1 MPAQWTGDIVAT
13 MHINGITRRQLAEHL
28 GYSPEWVTLVLNGHK
43 EPAGAEAK
51 FRAALDELIQE
62 KTV

>member
-1 MPAQWTGDIVAT
+1 MPAQWTGDIVAK
-13 MHINGITRRQLAEHL
+13 MHINGITRRQLAVHL
-28 GYSPEWVTLVLNGHK
+28 GYSPEWVTMVLNGHK

-62 KTV
+62 KTA